1 MKRKSCPTEQDVT
14 KANSA
19 KRGRASGTATEHATS
34 GTATEHVGL
43 GPEIKDSG
51 GSGKDVRCETM
62 FREAC
67 SKAPPHV
74 ERLLHEVKTLGH
86 YPQRYKQAATKVER
100 DSDNLAKKLNKAKG
114 HFTSDVQKYLE
125 AMQATHTATEHAQQ
139 AQSLMQQVR
148 KLGHLPRESQSK
160 PHEQVLARQL
170 REATANGVL
179 AAFEEEL
186 RHMAAADAKAITMR
200 LATERAR

>member
-1 MKRKSCPTEQDVT
+1 MKRKSSPTEQDVT

-43 GPEIKDSG
+43 
-51 GSGKDVRCETM
+51 DVRCETM

-86 YPQRYKQAATKVER
+86 YPQRYKQATTKVER
-100 DSDNLAKKLNKAKG
+100 DSDNLAK
-114 HFTSDVQKYLE
+114 
-125 AMQATHTATEHAQQ
+125 
-139 AQSLMQQVR
+139 
-148 KLGHLPRESQSK
+148 
-160 PHEQVLARQL
+160 
-170 REATANGVL
+170 
-179 AAFEEEL
+179 
-186 RHMAAADAKAITMR
+186 
-200 LATERAR
+200 